1 MLFLYVILVPFI
13 HGFLLDNQPS
23 GNGQTIANGQILTT
37 SKFYEEIKLRDQAT
51 ERLRQDTSL
60 WQHQINTNLALLTSQ
75 LQQKFN
81 TLEQTLSADQ
91 MRNETKHDLELLEKR
106 YHLLEENFNK
116 LQKENNVLQK
126 NYVLVVNDL
135 MAIKNK
141 THRVEESGFAQERVN
156 NATFLHLRVQDE
168 ELNTIKNK
176 SLQVEKDISALRQL
190 ANIKPLQEIGTLQQ
204 TVKILSTKTNS
215 LSMNEQARRQD
226 FLALFN
232 ITVDTKKSLA
242 NLGTLMSRRIN
253 ELEHNQTDTNID
265 MEQHLETLFQRIQ
278 ISQNNTVMEFENAI
292 REAERSA
299 NDTYSMM
306 KRQIDANAEEVAM
319 TAFVSSGSTL
329 QAAAS
334 AVQFSRIFFSVGISN
349 LTLYKTSGKFKCEKR
364 GLYTIS
370 VTITMS
376 GNTGEFYIFVNGKKI
391 TSSYKYQST
400 SWWHSSSTTI
410 SLQLQVNDS
419 VWIQTNNVMNVRGE
433 SYSHFTIV
441 KVK

>member
-1 MLFLYVILVPFI
+1 MLFLFVILVPFI

-81 TLEQTLSADQ
+81 TLEPDQ
-91 MRNETKHDLELLEKR
+91 MLNETRNDLELLEKK
-106 YHLLEENFNK
+106 YQLLEENYNK
-116 LQKENNVLQK
+116 LQQENNVLQK
-126 NYVLVVNDL
+126 NYALVVNDL
-135 MAIKNK
+135 M
-141 THRVEESGFAQERVN
+141 VV
-156 NATFLHLRVQDE
+156 
-168 ELNTIKNK
+168 KNK
-176 SLQVEKDISALRQL
+176 SLQVEKDMSTLKQM

-204 TVKILSTKTNS
+204 TVQILSTKTTS

-226 FLALFN
+226 FLALVN

-242 NLGTLMSRRIN
+242 NLGTLVSRRIF
-253 ELEHNQTDTNID
+253 ELEQNHTEANTD
-265 MEQHLETLFQRIQ
+265 MKQHFETLFQRIQ
-278 ISQNNTVMEFENAI
+278 ISQNNTVAEFENAI
-292 REAERSA
+292 QEAARSA

-306 KRQIDANAEEVAM
+306 RRQIDANAEEVAM
-319 TAFVSSGSTL
+319 TAFVSSTIYLLAGNV
-329 QAAAS
+329 
-334 AVQFSRIFFSVGISN
+334 VQFNRIYFSVGISN
-349 LTLYKTSGKFKCEKR
+349 LTMYITSGKFKCEKP

-370 VTITMS
+370 VTITMY
-376 GNTGEFYIFVNGKKI
+376 GGEFYIYVNGNQI
-391 TSSYKYQST
+391 TATYKHESDV
-400 SWWHSSSTTI
+400 WWHSSSTTI

-419 VWIQTNNVMNVRGE
+419 VWIQTSSVHVRGG

>member
-1 MLFLYVILVPFI
+1 MLFLFVILVPFI

-81 TLEQTLSADQ
+81 TLEPDQ
-91 MRNETKHDLELLEKR
+91 MLNETRNDLELLEKK
-106 YHLLEENFNK
+106 YQLLEENYNK
-116 LQKENNVLQK
+116 LQQENNVLQK
-126 NYVLVVNDL
+126 NYALVVNDL
-135 MAIKNK
+135 M
-141 THRVEESGFAQERVN
+141 VV
-156 NATFLHLRVQDE
+156 
-168 ELNTIKNK
+168 KNK
-176 SLQVEKDISALRQL
+176 SLQVEKDMSTLKQM

-242 NLGTLMSRRIN
+242 NLGTLVSRRIN
-253 ELEHNQTDTNID
+253 ELEQNQTEANTDIK
-265 MEQHLETLFQRIQ
+265 QHFETLFQNIQ
-278 ISQNNTVMEFENAI
+278 IRQNHTVVELENAMI
-292 REAERSA
+292 KAERSA
-299 NDTYSMM
+299 NETYSVM
-306 KRQIDANAEEVAM
+306 KRQIGANAEEVAM
-319 TAFVSSGSTL
+319 TAFVSSNLNL
-329 QAAAS
+329 QAGS
-334 AVQFSRIFFSVGISN
+334 VVQFSRIHFSVGISN
-349 LTLYKTSGKFKCEKR
+349 LTTYKNSGKFKCEKR

-370 VTITMS
+370 VTITMYD
-376 GNTGEFYIFVNGKKI
+376 NPGEFYIYVNGNQI
-391 TSSYKYQST
+391 ARSYKYQSNT
-400 SWWHSSSTTI
+400 WWHSTSTTI

-419 VWIQTNNVMNVRGE
+419 VWIQTMQTFGVHIDGGV
-433 SYSHFTIV
+433 SSHFSIV